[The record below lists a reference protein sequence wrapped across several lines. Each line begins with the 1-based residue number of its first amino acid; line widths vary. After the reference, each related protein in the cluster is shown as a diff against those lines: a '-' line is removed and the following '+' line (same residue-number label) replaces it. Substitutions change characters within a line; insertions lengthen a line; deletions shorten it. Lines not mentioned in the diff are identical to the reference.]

1 MLKRSLLVLGL
12 AGVMASGAFAES
24 SILYRTIDDSTPG
37 DDTDVVVG
45 VGESATIEVLILP
58 GEPADSHFGGG
69 GFAYVGTAENGTIDA
84 GGYILSNHAWDDAFG
99 DPNAWFITDPLPNP
113 QAVGFFPPGLAI
125 NPGGTLLTTL
135 TITGVIANVNDG
147 EPYVQQTGV
156 TAVDSGLVP
165 IDLTPGSDSFNITVT
180 PEPATV
186 ALLLIGGLSALRR
199 RQ

>member
-1 MLKRSLLVLGL
+1 MEAVEMLKRSLLVLGL

-99 DPNAWFITDPLPNP
+99 DPNAWSSRIPFR
-113 QAVGFFPPGLAI
+113 
-125 NPGGTLLTTL
+125 TLRPWASSLRDWL
-135 TITGVIANVNDG
+135 
-147 EPYVQQTGV
+147 
-156 TAVDSGLVP
+156 S
-165 IDLTPGSDSFNITVT
+165 TPAGHCS
-180 PEPATV
+180 P
-186 ALLLIGGLSALRR
+186 R
-199 RQ
+199 